1 MKVIIFCGGLGTRIG
16 NETKKKP
23 KPMIKILGIPILER
37 IMTIFRNNGFK
48 NFILAT
54 GYKSK
59 VIEGY
64 FKKKKRGG
72 VEGVQCVYTGLKT
85 NTGGRL
91 LKLKDY
97 INTDENFF
105 VTYGDGLTNQNLKK
119 LLKFHNLKNKV
130 GTITVVRPTARFGV
144 VTIKKNQ
151 LVSKFKEKATVNN
164 GWING
169 GYFVFNKKIFSY
181 IKNNEI
187 FEKQPLERLV
197 RKKQLVAFIHKGIWQ
212 CMDTQK
218 DKKILIDLI
227 KKKKFDVK

>member
-1 MKVIIFCGGLGTRIG
+1 MKVIIFCGGLGTRIS
-16 NETKKKP
+16 NETQKKP

-37 IMTIFRNNGFK
+37 IMTIFSNNGFK

-54 GYKSK
+54 GYKSEL
-59 VIEGY
+59 IERY
-64 FKKKKRGG
+64 FKKKKNVR
-72 VEGVQCVYTGLKT
+72 CIYTGLKT
-85 NTGGRL
+85 STGGRL

-119 LLKFHNLKNKV
+119 LLKFHKLKNKV
-130 GTITVVRPTARFGV
+130 GTLTVVRPPARFGA
-144 VTIKKNQ
+144 VTLKKNQ
-151 LVSKFKEKATVNN
+151 LVSTFKEKAKVNN

-169 GYFVFNKKIFSY
+169 GYFVFNKNIFSY
-181 IKNNEI
+181 IKNDEV

-197 RKKQLVAFIHKGIWQ
+197 KNKQLAAFKHEGIWQ

>member
-1 MKVIIFCGGLGTRIG
+1 MKVIIFCGGLGTRIS
-16 NETKKKP
+16 NETQKKP

-37 IMTIFRNNGFK
+37 IMTIFSNNGFK

-54 GYKSK
+54 GYKSEL
-59 VIEGY
+59 IERY
-64 FKKKKRGG
+64 FKKKKNVR
-72 VEGVQCVYTGLKT
+72 CIYTGLKT
-85 NTGGRL
+85 STGGRL

-119 LLKFHNLKNKV
+119 LLKFHKLKNKV
-130 GTITVVRPTARFGV
+130 GTLTVVRPPARFGA

-151 LVSKFKEKATVNN
+151 LVSTFKEKAKVNN

-169 GYFVFNKKIFSY
+169 GYFVFNKNIFSY
-181 IKNNEI
+181 IKNDEV

-197 RKKQLVAFIHKGIWQ
+197 KNKQLAAFKHEGIWQ